1 MNAPTSAFDA
11 LLEALNIKELP
22 EEDQEELLL
31 DISDTVAENTLLLII
46 ERMDDESADELNR
59 LLDTEAPSEQVDA
72 YIAEK
77 VPDADALMEQVI
89 REITSDLLAI
99 A

>member
-22 EEDQEELLL
+22 EELLL